1 VEPVALEWAARN
13 VGANAQLAHLIEARA
28 PHMTRSQS
36 PACDILALT
45 HIASGGVLRAQ
56 VRDARAAPAAA
67 ADTPAAADASPGAP
81 PPVQPLLRGVLRPGE
96 RFAFTMCNPPFFED
110 IAEAGRNPRTAC
122 GGSTAEMVCA
132 GGEGAFVARH
142 IAESATPAL
151 RHAVHWFTTMC
162 GKKATLR
169 ASVAALRA
177 ARAPAVRTTVFSQGR
192 TQRWGLA
199 WSWSVAAGAAERAPL
214 PVAAAPPA
222 APRPCAKAS
231 FTLRVGRSRGAA
243 AEALAALCGAASAA
257 GAARCVSDTALFQVT
272 GALASDGGDGDDG
285 APGPSGKR
293 ARTDASAGGAASGA
307 AACVCSFT
315 ATVLEHA
322 PGELTVRMALRSA
335 ASPTLAQQTAFGA
348 LAQAVQHALAVRWP
362 S

>member
-1 VEPVALEWAARN
+1 MRFIP
-13 VGANAQLAHLIEARA
+13 
-28 PHMTRSQS
+28 
-36 PACDILALT
+36 
-45 HIASGGVLRAQ
+45 Q
-56 VRDARAAPAAA
+56 VRDARAAAAA
-67 ADTPAAADASPGAP
+67 ADAPVAADAPADAAP
-81 PPVQPLLRGVLRPGE
+81 PPLQALLRGVLRHGE

-122 GGSTAEMVCA
+122 GGSAAEMVCA

-142 IAESATPAL
+142 IAESATPQL

-177 ARAPAVRTTVFSQGR
+177 ARAPVVRTTVFSQGR

-199 WSWSVAAGAAERAPL
+199 WSWSAAAGAAERAPL
-214 PVAAAPPA
+214 PVAAAPPP

-231 FTLRVGRSRGAA
+231 FTLRVGRARGAA
-243 AEALAALCGAASAA
+243 AEALTALCGAASAA
-257 GAARCVSDTALFQVT
+257 GAARCVTDAAAFQVT
-272 GALASDGGDGDDG
+272 GALLGGDSRPGDAASDD
-285 APGPSGKR
+285 GPSGKR
-293 ARTDASAGGAASGA
+293 ARTDAAGCSA
-307 AACVCSFT
+307 AACSFT

-335 ASPTLAQQTAFGA
+335 ASPTLAQQSVFGA
-348 LAQAVQHALAVRWP
+348 LAQAVQHALAARWP